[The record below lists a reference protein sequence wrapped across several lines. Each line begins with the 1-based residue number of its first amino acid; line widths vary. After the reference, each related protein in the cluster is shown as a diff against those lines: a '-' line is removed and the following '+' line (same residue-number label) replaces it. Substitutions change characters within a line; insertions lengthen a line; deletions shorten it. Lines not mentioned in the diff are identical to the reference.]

1 MPKVSMKKNQ
11 SCIQVL
17 KTLQVLLQGNFTMQE
32 LISKLNAG
40 EPVPVFNNAVISK
53 YINTCRYCGIDIPK
67 IHNRYFVTSMPFG
80 FELEGVETDLLAI
93 LQRIVRQDMAKKY
106 NKIFDEFI
114 EKINRFSNK
123 KLARVEKE
131 TYQVSVELFEHAV
144 DDKRKIKLMFKNRD
158 IYECIPV
165 KMAVNNG
172 KNFFH
177 VIYKNKDRMIDM
189 SRVSGIEVL
198 NEKFIATFSD
208 QVVVFE
214 LKGALAQ
221 RYNLRENERIIK
233 PYDGN
238 CITVSN
244 QGDSKEILF
253 SRLLRYDDKCEII
266 HPKSYR
272 EEMAQVINSALS
284 NYEE

>member
-1 MPKVSMKKNQ
+1 MKKNQ

-40 EPVPVFNNAVISK
+40 EPAPVFNNAVISK

-80 FELEGVETDLLAI
+80 FELEGVETDLLTI

-131 TYQVSVELFEHAV
+131 TYQVSAELFEHAV

-165 KMAVNNG
+165 KMVVNNG

-177 VIYKNKDRMIDM
+177 VIYKNKDRMVDM

-233 PYDGN
+233 SYDGN

>member
-1 MPKVSMKKNQ
+1 
-11 SCIQVL
+11 
-17 KTLQVLLQGNFTMQE
+17 
-32 LISKLNAG
+32 
-40 EPVPVFNNAVISK
+40 
-53 YINTCRYCGIDIPK
+53 
-67 IHNRYFVTSMPFG
+67 
-80 FELEGVETDLLAI
+80 
-93 LQRIVRQDMAKKY
+93 
-106 NKIFDEFI
+106 
-114 EKINRFSNK
+114 
-123 KLARVEKE
+123 
-131 TYQVSVELFEHAV
+131 
-144 DDKRKIKLMFKNRD
+144 MFKNRD

-238 CITVSN
+238 SITVSN
-244 QGDSKEILF
+244 QGESKEILF

>member
-40 EPVPVFNNAVISK
+40 EPAPVFNNAVISK

-80 FELEGVETDLLAI
+80 FELEGVETDLLTI

-131 TYQVSVELFEHAV
+131 TYQVSAELFEHAV

-165 KMAVNNG
+165 KMVVNNG

-177 VIYKNKDRMIDM
+177 VIYKNKDRMVDM

-233 PYDGN
+233 SYDGN